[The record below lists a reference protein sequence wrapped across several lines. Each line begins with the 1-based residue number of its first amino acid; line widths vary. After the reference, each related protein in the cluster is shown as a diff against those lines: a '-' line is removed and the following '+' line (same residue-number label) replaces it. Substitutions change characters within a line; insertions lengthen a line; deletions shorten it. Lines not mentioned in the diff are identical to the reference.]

1 MEMLENYLKQIQKYP
16 LLDAEQEVELSKKI
30 EKGSQSAQEK
40 LVQSNLRLVVS
51 VAKRVNG
58 SSKVSIMDLIQEGN
72 IGLMT
77 AASKYHYSYNTRFS
91 TYAYTW
97 ILQYMLRY
105 LYNKT
110 SMISLPHRKEE
121 LLRKVSACRND
132 YLQTFGREATVEEI
146 SECLSVPKKD
156 VKAALSCSYSVSS
169 IDITASEDGL
179 STIADLIP
187 DSIVEEGATNPF
199 TKFNNRITTKDHIM
213 FTRQLATLIGA
224 GLPLSASLR
233 TVVEQTENK
242 GMQAIGEEIL
252 TATESGKSLYE
263 AFSAHPHVFNGVYLA
278 LIQAG
283 EKSGTLDIALARLA
297 DQEEKD
303 AAMLGKIRGALV
315 YPAIIL
321 VVIIAVLLFM
331 MFAVVPQVR
340 DLYEDMGEELPGLT
354 QGLVNLTDFVVN
366 FWWLILLILVGG
378 ITGLVFFV
386 KRTPMG
392 KKVADTFKIHVPLFG
407 GLFRKLYVSRFART
421 GEMLLSTGVPMV
433 DSVNIAIESVS
444 NSVVEAEYGKAIE
457 LIKGG
462 KSLSEALTDREY
474 MLPLVPQMTGIGEES
489 GKIDEM
495 LGKAA
500 KVYEDELY
508 EQIENISTMIEPIL
522 MVVMAGL
529 IGVVVGGTLL
539 PIYSLVNS
547 VGT

>member
-1 MEMLENYLKQIQKYP
+1 MKRYNYRAREKDTGKQ
-16 LLDAEQEVELSKKI
+16 V
-30 EKGSQSAQEK
+30 KGSIQADNERLAGK
-40 LVQSNLRLVVS
+40 LLV
-51 VAKRVNG
+51 G
-58 SSKVSIMDLIQEGN
+58 QG
-72 IGLMT
+72 
-77 AASKYHYSYNTRFS
+77 
-91 TYAYTW
+91 
-97 ILQYMLRY
+97 
-105 LYNKT
+105 
-110 SMISLPHRKEE
+110 
-121 LLRKVSACRND
+121 
-132 YLQTFGREATVEEI
+132 
-146 SECLSVPKKD
+146 
-156 VKAALSCSYSVSS
+156 
-169 IDITASEDGL
+169 
-179 STIADLIP
+179 LIP
-187 DSIVEEGATNPF
+187 DSIVEEGTTNPF
-199 TKFNNRITTKDHIM
+199 AKFNNRITGKDRIM
-213 FTRQLATLIGA
+213 FTRQLSTLVGA

-242 GMQAIGEEIL
+242 GMKAVGEEIL
-252 TATESGKSLYE
+252 AATESGKSLYE
-263 AFSAHPHVFNGVYLA
+263 AFSAHPNIFNGVYLA

-283 EKSGTLDIALARLA
+283 EKSGTLDIALKRLA

-315 YPAIIL
+315 YPAILL

-366 FWWLILLILVGG
+366 FWWLILLVLVGLIVG
-378 ITGLVFFV
+378 GFFFV

-392 KKVADTFKIHVPLFG
+392 RRAADNFKIHVPLFG

-421 GEMLLSTGVPMV
+421 AEMLLSSGVPMV
-433 DSVNIAIESVS
+433 DSITIAIESVS
-444 NSVVEAEYGKAIE
+444 NSVVETEYTKAIE

-462 KSLSEALTDREY
+462 KSLSESIQDLDY
-474 MLPLVPQMTGIGEES
+474 MLPLVPQMAGIGEES

-508 EQIENISTMIEPIL
+508 EQINNISTMIEPIL
-522 MVVMAGL
+522 MVAMAGL
-529 IGVVVGGTLL
+529 IGIVVGGTLL